1 VNTPFD
7 NIINDFPILQKEVH
21 GKALVYLDNAATTQK
36 PASVIKA
43 ISEYYENS
51 NSNVHR
57 GVHALS
63 QEATDG
69 FENARLKIK
78 EFINSSDE
86 KEIIFTK
93 GTTDSINLLASSF
106 GKTFIKKGDEIL
118 ISEME
123 HHSNIVPWQ
132 MLCESTGATLKV
144 APINKTG
151 EIELDS
157 FERMLTNKTKL
168 VSIVHVSNALGTIN
182 PIEQIIDLAHEKNI
196 PVLVDGA
203 QSAVHFSV
211 DVQKMDCDF
220 FAFSG
225 HKMYGPTG
233 IGVLY
238 GKKKYL
244 ESLQPY
250 QGGGDMIKEVTIE
263 RSSFADL
270 PYKFEAGTP
279 NIAGAIGLG
288 AAIDYLTNIGQ
299 DRIQTYE
306 NELLSYAIDQ
316 LSTIKKLRFIGN
328 SASKAGVVS
337 FVIENIHPHDI
348 GTIVDKD
355 GIAVRT
361 GHHCTQLVMQ
371 KFCVPAT
378 TRASFAFYNTNEDTD
393 RLVESINKAIKIM
406 S

>member
-1 VNTPFD
+1 MNTPFD